1 MDEII
6 FEYIN
11 KNSGLSCINI
21 EPYCIN
27 YFLEKN
33 DVLNLCVPASMK
45 NVDLTVDKTHYE
57 NDSEWF
63 QIWIN
68 SDEALEVLKVKI
80 NEELIEYGG
89 VQDRYEELHLTFSGL
104 NERELEQ
111 NIIFVDKLGSAS
123 KKDK

>member
-11 KNSGLSCINI
+11 QNSGLCCINI

-45 NVDLTVDKTHYE
+45 NVNLTVDKPHYE

-68 SDEALEVLKVKI
+68 TDEALEVLKVKI
-80 NEELIEYGG
+80 NEELIEYGD
-89 VQDRYEELHLTFSGL
+89 VQDRYEELHVTFSGL

-123 KKDK
+123 KRDK